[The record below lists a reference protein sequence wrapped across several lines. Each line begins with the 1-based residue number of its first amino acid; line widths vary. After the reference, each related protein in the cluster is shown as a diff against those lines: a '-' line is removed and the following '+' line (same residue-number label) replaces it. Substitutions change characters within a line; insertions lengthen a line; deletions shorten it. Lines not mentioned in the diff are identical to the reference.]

1 MSNNNTEMMVNTRTT
16 QMSTVPTVESL
27 HETVNGFTSALE
39 GINQRLNDIMQQQ
52 NLFQQELAR
61 SRSGEGPS
69 HGMNGGAQTPR
80 NGGHNGGQNGGQQ
93 MMQYGRMSKIEFPK
107 FDGGDV
113 KGWIFRC
120 RQFFRIDNVPE
131 EMKVEMT
138 SMHVYDR
145 ALLWHE
151 QFIKR
156 FGEGSPWNLYEQEVL
171 KRFGAAYEDPMVEL
185 KNLKQVGS
193 VQA

>member
-1 MSNNNTEMMVNTRTT
+1 MCNNNTEMVVNTRTN

-27 HETVNGFTSALE
+27 SETVNGFSTVLD
-39 GINQRLNDIMQQQ
+39 GINQRLADIMQQQ

-69 HGMNGGAQTPR
+69 QGNNGGGQNTR
-80 NGGHNGGQNGGQQ
+80 NEAHNGGNQ
-93 MMQYGRMSKIEFPK
+93 MMQYGRMSKIEFPR
-107 FDGGDV
+107 FDGNDV

-131 EMKVEMT
+131 EMKVELAA
-138 SMHVYDR
+138 MHVCDR
-145 ALLWHE
+145 ALLWHD

-156 FGEGSPWNLYEQEVL
+156 FGDGSPWNLYEQEVL

-185 KNLKQVGS
+185 KILKQVGS